1 MTQEERIINI
11 ESNLAHAEQTVE
23 SLSQTIVE
31 QDKTIQQL
39 QAQLAKLASSAES
52 QEMDKIKDTI
62 KKPPHYQ

>member
-52 QEMDKIKDTI
+52 QEMDKIKGTI
-62 KKPPHYQ
+62 KKPHHYQ